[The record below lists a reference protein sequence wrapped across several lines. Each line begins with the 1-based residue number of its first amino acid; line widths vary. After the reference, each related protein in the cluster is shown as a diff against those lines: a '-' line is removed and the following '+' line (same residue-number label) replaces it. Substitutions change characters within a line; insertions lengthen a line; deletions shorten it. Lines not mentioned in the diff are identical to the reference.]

1 MFSLT
6 QKYYSYIFLLASLF
20 LFGCSSNY
28 TKLPLEDYS
37 LSEDIKV
44 NNRRV
49 VALTSLTADLVDR
62 INPNYLLGIPGSS
75 LLRSKEQFKDKSII
89 SQGRNPPSIEKI
101 ISLKPD
107 LVLGAKGFH
116 TKALSQLNNLGIETI
131 STEIKNFNDLQLLID
146 KISTNLGVENQS
158 LLSLSPNCNYTSGAS
173 SSGSTIVLVSS
184 SPLLSPN
191 KNSWAGSLLDEFNI
205 TNLIRDIQSK
215 SGFDGYVT
223 LSPETLLE
231 KNPDNIILVDTGND
245 MKKLFLSK
253 SYSSNLNAVKND
265 NVYSFNYY
273 GLINPGSMESIDNA
287 CKKLKIL

>member
-1 MFSLT
+1 MFYLKKKHCT
-6 QKYYSYIFLLASLF
+6 YIFLLASLF
-20 LFGCSSNY
+20 LFGCSSKY
-28 TKLPLEDYS
+28 TKLPLENTLS
-37 LSEDIKV
+37 SEDIKV
-44 NNRRV
+44 NNKRV

-62 INPNYLLGIPGSS
+62 LNPNYLLGIPGSS
-75 LLRSKEQFKDKSII
+75 LLRSKEQFKDKSIV

-116 TKALSQLNNLGIETI
+116 TKALSQLNDLGIETI
-131 STEIKNFNDLQLLID
+131 STEIKNFNDLQILID
-146 KISTNLGVENQS
+146 KISTNLGVANQY
-158 LLSLSPNCNYTSGAS
+158 LLSLAPNCNYTTGTFT
-173 SSGSTIVLVSS
+173 SGSNIVLVSS

-265 NVYSFNYY
+265 NIYIFNYY
-273 GLINPGSMESIDNA
+273 GLINPGSIESIDNA
-287 CKKLKIL
+287 CKKLKNL

>member
-6 QKYYSYIFLLASLF
+6 KKYYSYIFLLASLI

-28 TKLPLEDYS
+28 IKLPLENTS
-37 LSEDIKV
+37 LSEESKV

-49 VALTSLTADLVDR
+49 VALTSLTSDLVDR
-62 INPNYLLGIPGSS
+62 INTNYLLGIPGSS
-75 LLRSKEQFKDKSII
+75 LLRSKEQFKDKTIV

-116 TKALSQLNNLGIETI
+116 TKALSQLNSFGIETI

-146 KISTNLGVENQS
+146 KISINLGLDSQS
-158 LLSLSPNCNYTSGAS
+158 LLSLAPNCKSTIGSS

-273 GLINPGSMESIDNA
+273 GLINPGSIESIDNA
-287 CKKLKIL
+287 CEKLKIL